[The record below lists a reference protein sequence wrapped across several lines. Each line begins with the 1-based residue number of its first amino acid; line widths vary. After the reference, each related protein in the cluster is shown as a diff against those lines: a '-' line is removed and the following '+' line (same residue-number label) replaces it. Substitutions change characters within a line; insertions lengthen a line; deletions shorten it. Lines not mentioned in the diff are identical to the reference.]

1 MANKKYSARATDG
14 SKAKPVIIGIAAA
27 AVLAIGIL
35 GYLAVK
41 ANEDNLSAALRY
53 NFNKFY
59 PSTYNT
65 AEEMKDDADQD
76 RDGVKNADEAA
87 AKTSLIAADTDSD
100 GLTDSREKEAGTDP
114 TNPDS
119 DGDGIKDG
127 AEVLAALDP
136 LSLITDGKTKDSER
150 TFLREI
156 QFPDGRVTLTGH
168 GNIYSATVDKLS
180 LNSIAANAGVISAP
194 YEIHCDGNFD
204 SGRLSFNFDT
214 KAAEIAGITAADL
227 CVFKFDP
234 YSKKYTE
241 INGVEFSDNDSVC
254 CDMNENGVYVLGSKK
269 TIHKAA
275 EAYQS
280 GQMNIHLLIDN
291 SGSMYPKAIQ
301 STSKENDVNFK
312 RLSFAQN
319 FVTSIDGSVK
329 FAISSF
335 TYEFKTLCGF
345 ESDKSTVVNAIQS
358 IRTLGPGFDGTSVER
373 ALMLGLESFGESTLS
388 ERNVIILLT
397 DGIST
402 DTAGYTLADI
412 VSHAKAKNV
421 TINTISLGS
430 EIDRDLL
437 QKIAA
442 STGGQYYPLDQADI
456 LEGLYTTMIAS
467 MDDDIV
473 DDDYDGTPDS
483 YTLYDTGFNPDF
495 NGFSFG
501 NFKTK
506 ESSTLDFGMVML
518 ARDWFR
524 GKVPGA
530 YEKGKDLSYTFEGT
544 TISTEEPL
552 RKVILQTMQTS
563 WLEPE
568 NYLNFSSD
576 GKTLRIKSDE
586 AAAAQNKGW
595 LKLTIPYSEPGT
607 GWEEAEV
614 LVPNFNS
621 NTLRTEYSANDYS
634 MIRAINCY
642 NALRDTGS
650 SFGVNSENDLSRVKS
665 ILAEGNPIVT
675 KMLWSDSD
683 GKCYSRYVLLTAL
696 RRDLDDPNV
705 FRMKIYDVNKE
716 SSNTVVMNRT
726 PRIGR
731 SGQTDFSYTAR
742 WDNKPVSLTCFL
754 TELD

>member
-1 MANKKYSARATDG
+1 MANRKYSARATDG
-14 SKAKPVIIGIAAA
+14 SKAKPLIIGIAAA
-27 AVLAIGIL
+27 AVVAIGIL
-35 GYLAVK
+35 GYLAMK

-53 NFNKFY
+53 NFNRFY

-87 AKTSLIAADTDSD
+87 AKTSLIAADTDGD
-100 GLTDSREKEAGTDP
+100 GLTDSKEKEYGTDP

-119 DGDGIKDG
+119 DGDGLKDG
-127 AEVLAALDP
+127 TEVLAALDP

-150 TFLREI
+150 TFVREI
-156 QFPDGRVTLTGH
+156 EFPDGKVTLTGH
-168 GNIYSATVDKLS
+168 GNIYGATVDKLS
-180 LNSIAANAGVISAP
+180 LNSIAANAGVITAP
-194 YEIHCDGNFD
+194 YEVHCEGGFD
-204 SGRLSFNFDT
+204 SGKLSFNFDT
-214 KAAEIAGITAADL
+214 KAAEYAGITAADL
-227 CVFKFDP
+227 CVFRFDP
-234 YSKKYTE
+234 YSKKYSE
-241 INGVEFSDNDSVC
+241 LSGAVFSDNDSVYC
-254 CDMNENGVYVLGSKK
+254 NFSENGVYVLGSKK

-280 GQMNIHLLIDN
+280 GQMNVHLLIDN

-301 STSKENDVNFK
+301 STSKENDINFK

-319 FVTSIDGSVK
+319 FVTSLNGSVK
-329 FAISSF
+329 YAISSF

-373 ALMLGLESFGESTLS
+373 ALMLGLESFDESTLS

-412 VSHAKAKNV
+412 VSLAKAKNV
-421 TINTISLGS
+421 TINTISLGN
-430 EIDRDLL
+430 EIDRELL

-442 STGGQYYPLDQADI
+442 STGGQYYPLEEADI

-506 ESSTLDFGMVML
+506 EASTLDFGMIML

-524 GKVPGA
+524 GRVPEA
-530 YEKGKDLSYTFEGT
+530 FEKGKDLSYTFEGT
-544 TISTEEPL
+544 TISTDEPL
-552 RKVILQTMQTS
+552 RKVILQTMQTT
-563 WLEPE
+563 WLDPE
-568 NYLNFSSD
+568 NYLNFASS
-576 GKTLRIKSDE
+576 GKTLRVKSED
-586 AAAAQNKGW
+586 AANAQNKGW
-595 LKLTIPYSEPGT
+595 LKITIPYNEPGT

-621 NTLRTEYSANDYS
+621 NTLRTEYSANDYA
-634 MIRAINCY
+634 MIRAIHCY
-642 NALRDTGS
+642 NTLRDTGS
-650 SFGVNSENDLSRVKS
+650 SFVLNSENDLNRVKS
-665 ILAEGNPIVT
+665 ILAEGNPVVT
-675 KMLWSDSD
+675 KILWSESD

-696 RRDLDDPNV
+696 RRDLEDPNV

-716 SSNTVVMNRT
+716 SSSTIVMNRT
-726 PRIGR
+726 PKIG
-731 SGQTDFSYTAR
+731 SGVVKDFSYTAK
-742 WDNKPVSLTCFL
+742 WDNKSVSLTCCL
-754 TELD
+754 TELN